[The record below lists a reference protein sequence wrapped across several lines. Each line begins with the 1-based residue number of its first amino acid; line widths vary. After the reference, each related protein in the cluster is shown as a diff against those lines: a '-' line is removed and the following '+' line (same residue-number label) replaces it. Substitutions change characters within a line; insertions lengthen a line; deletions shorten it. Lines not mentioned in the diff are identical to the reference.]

1 MKKNQNENFIENF
14 NMKGTYLRMERLMGR
29 NA

>member
-1 MKKNQNENFIENF
+1 MKKIQNENFIENF
-14 NMKGTYLRMERLMGR
+14 NMKGTYLCMEHFKGR

>member
-1 MKKNQNENFIENF
+1 MKKIQNENFIENF
-14 NMKGTYLRMERLMGR
+14 NMKGTYLYVEYFKGR